1 MSRGNEHSH
10 TGFPMIVAGG
20 GGGTVHGGRHVKLPV
35 SPDKG
40 LPNANVLLTI
50 ARSFGCELDSVGQST
65 GTVEL

>member
-1 MSRGNEHSH
+1 
-10 TGFPMIVAGG
+10 MIVAGG